1 MFRKELI
8 RFCIVLA
15 VGTTIASTVPFNTVR
30 AITSVT
36 QEQKGVYDED
46 GFFITGKEYEN
57 ILKEVTEKGHCNVA
71 LAEGTVINGRV
82 LHKTIGDFS
91 LFLKRG
97 ISGYYMTESYYN
109 TDLYWDNIEDK
120 YNVGSPYGYIEK
132 NGKRYE
138 NGDDITEIV
147 TLGTTVKNYSR
158 TRTSFTYT
166 SGFKDTYGNEID
178 GKGTNF
184 YYTAKEDGVLKFRE
198 IDTGKRT
205 GAFTAINV
213 FTTNKSDDK
222 QCDEDFIKASQADSE
237 TRLELYKVIKVRKGK
252 TYRISF
258 DSCGAKSK
266 SQFEVVFMR
275 QMDNLDGSKAY
286 KQNTWY
292 IYTQERAMSSR
303 NPLTGKVYSSKEYNH
318 TIRDNCIKL
327 DLKQKSKITLN
338 LWNLQYY
345 HENWSYKIPDIS
357 VFDKYLMD
365 RGTRKVLKK
374 FEFKTPIEIGK
385 NYGTITFTLDKG
397 SYYIP
402 INSDV
407 NVDFAFRYKVTPVK

>member
-46 GFFITGKEYEN
+46 GFFITGKEYES
-57 ILKEVTEKGHCNVA
+57 ILKEVTEKGHCNVP

-82 LHKTIGDFS
+82 LHKNMGDAS

-97 ISGYYMTESYYN
+97 ISGYYRTEGYYN
-109 TDLYWDNIEDK
+109 TDLYWDNTEDK

-132 NGKRYE
+132 NGKKYE

-147 TLGTTVKNYSR
+147 TMGTTVKNYSR

-166 SGFKDTYGNEID
+166 SGFKDTYGNKIE

-184 YYTAKEDGVLKFRE
+184 YYTSKEDGVLKHRE
-198 IDTGKRT
+198 VDTGKRS
-205 GAFTAINV
+205 GAFTNIGV

-222 QCDEDFIKASQADSE
+222 QYDEDFRKATQADSE
-237 TRLELYKVIKVRKGK
+237 THLELYKVIKVRKGK

-258 DSCGAKSK
+258 DSCGSKST
-266 SQFEVVFMR
+266 SQFEIVFMR
-275 QMDNLDGSKAY
+275 QMDNLNGAKTY

-292 IYTQERAMSSR
+292 IYTQETAMSYC
-303 NPLTGKVYSSKEYNH
+303 NPVTGKNYTSKEENH

-345 HENWSYKIPDIS
+345 HENWSYTQSSIP
-357 VFDKYLMD
+357 VFDQYLLN
-365 RGTRKVLKK
+365 RGTLKTLKK
-374 FEFKTPIEIGK
+374 FDFKTPVEIGK
-385 NYGTITFTLDKG
+385 NYGTFTFTLDRG
-397 SYYIP
+397 TYYIP
-402 INSDV
+402 V
-407 NVDFAFRYKVTPVK
+407 ATRMNVDFAFRYKVTPVK